1 MTTKIP
7 TAADEKAPA
16 GGVLDFRFYYFSE
29 LFERR
34 VRTSAGK
41 KIGRVD
47 DLVFAVKEPYPEAI
61 GIFLDRGIGRPSEFV
76 PWKHVQRIEP
86 KAIVVAP
93 PEQGER
99 FPTFVDQ
106 PGWVLVDKHL
116 MGRTIL
122 DIDGRRTEAVN
133 DVQLLESNGRM
144 VIVHV
149 DTSFNGFLRSWGL
162 GRLHVIKDRLI
173 SWKYVQPLNIE
184 DAVATDKVSLSL
196 KREQLADLPSEDLA
210 DALEELSGT
219 EQQAL
224 FSALDDEKAA
234 ETLLD
239 AEPRAQRQIIAS
251 MRKEKASSILSELSV
266 PQLADLF
273 SVLPQDRVLGL
284 LELLPAEHAERVKAI
299 LSEREVTAGALM
311 SGEYVAMGKDK
322 KVGEAL
328 AELRRSGGEKHT
340 ISYVYVVDEGR
351 KTLRGVVDL
360 RELVLARDDA
370 RLGEIMIAPAISVD
384 DTDPRDDLHPLFA
397 KYHFRMLPVVDVKD
411 NLLGVIRYGD
421 VMKNFPVRGR

>member
-1 MTTKIP
+1 M
-7 TAADEKAPA
+7 ANDEKAPA
-16 GGVLDFRFYYFSE
+16 GGALDFRFFYFSE
-29 LFERR
+29 LFQRR
-34 VRTSAGK
+34 VKTSAGK
-41 KIGRVD
+41 KLGRVD
-47 DLVFAVKEPYPEAI
+47 DLVFVNKEPYPEAI
-61 GIFLDRGIGRPSEFV
+61 GIFLDHGIGRPTEFI
-76 PWKHVQRIEP
+76 PWKSVQRIEP
-86 KAIVVAP
+86 KAIIVAP
-93 PEQGER
+93 PDKAES
-99 FPTFVDQ
+99 FPPFVDQ
-106 PGWVLVDKHL
+106 PGWVMLDKHL

-133 DVQLLESNGRM
+133 DVQLLESNGGM
-144 VIVHV
+144 VIIHV
-149 DTSFNGFLRSWGL
+149 DVSFNGFLRRWGL
-162 GRLHVIKDRLI
+162 GRLHVLKDRLI
-173 SWKYVQPLNIE
+173 GWKYVQPLNVE

-273 SVLPQDRVLGL
+273 SVLPQDRVIDL
-284 LELLPAEHAERVKAI
+284 LEMVPTDHAERVKAI
-299 LSEREVTAGALM
+299 LSEREVTAAALM
-311 SGEYVAMGKDK
+311 SSEYVAMGTDK

-328 AELRRSGGEKHT
+328 AELRRSGREKHT
-340 ISYVYVVDEGR
+340 ISYVYVVDQGR
-351 KTLRGVVDL
+351 KKLRGVVDL
-360 RELVLARDDA
+360 RDLVLAKDDA
-370 RLGEIMIAPAISVD
+370 SLGEIMAAPVISVD
-384 DTDPRDDLHPLFA
+384 DTDQRDDLQPIFA
-397 KYHFRMLPVVDVKD
+397 KYHYRMLPVVDVRD

-421 VMKNFPVRGR
+421 VMKNFPGRGR

>member
-1 MTTKIP
+1 MATE
-7 TAADEKAPA
+7 EKAPA
-16 GGVLDFRFYYFSE
+16 GTSLDFRFYYFSE

-34 VRTSAGK
+34 VKTSAGK
-41 KIGRVD
+41 KVGRVD

-76 PWKHVQRIEP
+76 PWKNVQRIEP

-93 PEQGER
+93 PEQGAS
-99 FPTFVDQ
+99 FPAFVDQ

-149 DTSFNGFLRSWGL
+149 DTSFNGFLRGWGL
-162 GRLHVIKDRLI
+162 GRLHLIKDRLI

-251 MRKEKASSILSELSV
+251 MRKEKATSILSELSV

-284 LELLPAEHAERVKAI
+284 LELLPADHAERVKAI

-311 SGEYVAMGKDK
+311 GGEYVAMGKDK

-340 ISYVYVVDEGR
+340 ISYVYVVEEGR

-360 RELVLARDDA
+360 RELVLAKDDA
-370 RLGEIMIAPAISVD
+370 SLAEIMISPVISVD

>member
-1 MTTKIP
+1 
-7 TAADEKAPA
+7 
-16 GGVLDFRFYYFSE
+16 
-29 LFERR
+29 
-34 VRTSAGK
+34 
-41 KIGRVD
+41 
-47 DLVFAVKEPYPEAI
+47 
-61 GIFLDRGIGRPSEFV
+61 
-76 PWKHVQRIEP
+76 
-86 KAIVVAP
+86 
-93 PEQGER
+93 
-99 FPTFVDQ
+99 
-106 PGWVLVDKHL
+106 

-122 DIDGRRTEAVN
+122 DIDGRRMEAVN

-149 DTSFNGFLRSWGL
+149 DTSLNGFLRRWGL

-173 SWKYVQPLNIE
+173 SWKYVQPLNVE

-196 KREQLADLPSEDLA
+196 KRDELADLHSEDLA

-251 MRKEKASSILSELSV
+251 IRKEKASSILSELSV

-273 SVLPQDRVLGL
+273 SVLPQDRVTDLI
-284 LELLPAEHAERVKAI
+284 EMLPAEHAQRVKAI
-299 LSEREVTAGALM
+299 LNEREVTAGALM
-311 SGEYVAMGKDK
+311 SVDYVAKGKSE
-322 KVGEAL
+322 KVGGVLAGLRSSGREKEA
-328 AELRRSGGEKHT
+328 
-340 ISYVYVVDEGR
+340 ISYVYVVDDGG

-360 RELVLARDDA
+360 RDLVLAKDDA
-370 RLGEIMIAPAISVD
+370 TLEDIMISPAISVD
-384 DTDPRDDLHPLFA
+384 DTDPRDDLHPLFT

-411 NLLGVIRYGD
+411 NLLGVIRHGD
-421 VMKNFPVRGR
+421 VMKNYTGRGR

>member
-1 MTTKIP
+1 MATPEMAQAGMT
-7 TAADEKAPA
+7 
-16 GGVLDFRFYYFSE
+16 GNDFRFHYFSE

-34 VRTSAGK
+34 VETTGGMKAGK
-41 KIGRVD
+41 VD
-47 DLVFAVKEPYPEAI
+47 DIVFALREPYPEAI
-61 GIFLDRGIGRPSEFV
+61 GIFLDHGVGQGTEFI
-76 PWKHVQRIEP
+76 PWKNVLRIDA
-86 KAIVVAP
+86 KAIIVVP
-93 PEQGER
+93 SGQGDR
-99 FPTFVDQ
+99 FPPFVDQ

-122 DIDGRRTEAVN
+122 DIDGRRMEAVN

-144 VIVHV
+144 VIIHV
-149 DTSFNGFLRSWGL
+149 DTSLNGFLRRWGL

-173 SWKYVQPLNIE
+173 SWKYVQPLNVE

-196 KREQLADLPSEDLA
+196 KRDELADLHSEDLA
-210 DALEELSGT
+210 DALEELSGP

-239 AEPRAQRQIIAS
+239 VEPRAQRQIIAS
-251 MRKEKASSILSELSV
+251 IRKEKASSILSELSV

-273 SVLPQDRVLGL
+273 SVLPQDRVS
-284 LELLPAEHAERVKAI
+284 ELIAMLPGEHAARVKAI
-299 LSEREVTAGALM
+299 LNEREVTAGALM
-311 SGEYVAMGKDK
+311 SGDYVAIGKSE
-322 KVGEAL
+322 KVGKVLAGLRSSGREKEA
-328 AELRRSGGEKHT
+328 
-340 ISYVYVVDEGR
+340 ISYVYVVDDGG

-360 RELVLARDDA
+360 RDLVLARDDA
-370 RLGEIMIAPAISVD
+370 TLEEIMISPAISVD

-411 NLLGVIRYGD
+411 TLLGVIHFED
-421 VMKNFPVRGR
+421 VMKNYTVRGR

>member
-1 MTTKIP
+1 MATDEMAQAGMT
-7 TAADEKAPA
+7 
-16 GGVLDFRFYYFSE
+16 GNDFRFLYFSE

-34 VRTSAGK
+34 VETSGGK
-41 KIGRVD
+41 KTGRVD
-47 DLVFAVKEPYPEAI
+47 DIVFALKEPYPEAI
-61 GIFLDRGIGRPSEFV
+61 GIYLDHGVGQGTEFI
-76 PWKHVQRIEP
+76 PWKNVLRIDP
-86 KAIVVAP
+86 KAIVIVPSA
-93 PEQGER
+93 QGDR
-99 FPTFVDQ
+99 FPPFVDQ

-122 DIDGRRTEAVN
+122 DIDGRRMEAVN

-149 DTSFNGFLRSWGL
+149 DTSLNGFLRRWGL

-173 SWKYVQPLNIE
+173 SWKYVQPLNVE

-196 KREQLADLPSEDLA
+196 KRDELADLHSEDLA
-210 DALEELSGT
+210 DALEELSGP

-251 MRKEKASSILSELSV
+251 IRKEKASSILSELSV

-273 SVLPQDRVLGL
+273 SVLPQDRVTDLIAM
-284 LELLPAEHAERVKAI
+284 LPADHAERVKAI
-299 LSEREVTAGALM
+299 LNEREVTAGALM
-311 SGEYVAMGKDK
+311 SGDYVAVGKFE
-322 KVGEAL
+322 KVGGVLARLRSSGREKEA
-328 AELRRSGGEKHT
+328 
-340 ISYVYVVDEGR
+340 ISYVYVLEDGG
-351 KTLRGVVDL
+351 KALRGVVDL
-360 RELVLARDDA
+360 RDLVLAKDDA
-370 RLGEIMIAPAISVD
+370 SLEEIMISPAISVD

-411 NLLGVIRYGD
+411 NLLGVIHYDD
-421 VMKNFPVRGR
+421 VMKNYTGRGR

>member
-1 MTTKIP
+1 MATDEMAQAGMT
-7 TAADEKAPA
+7 
-16 GGVLDFRFYYFSE
+16 GNDFRFHYFSE

-34 VRTSAGK
+34 VQTSGGK
-41 KIGRVD
+41 KTGRVD
-47 DLVFAVKEPYPEAI
+47 DIVFALREPYPEAI
-61 GIFLDRGIGRPSEFV
+61 GLYLDHGVGQGTEFI
-76 PWKHVQRIEP
+76 PWKSVLRIDP
-86 KAIVVAP
+86 KAIVIVP
-93 PEQGER
+93 PLQGDR
-99 FPTFVDQ
+99 FPPFVDQ

-122 DIDGRRTEAVN
+122 DIDGRRMEAVN

-149 DTSFNGFLRSWGL
+149 DTSLNGFLRRWGL
-162 GRLHVIKDRLI
+162 GRLHVIKDRFI
-173 SWKYVQPLNIE
+173 SWKYVQPLNVE
-184 DAVATDKVSLSL
+184 DAVATDRVSLSL
-196 KREQLADLPSEDLA
+196 KRDELADLHSEDLA

-251 MRKEKASSILSELSV
+251 IRKEKASSILSELSV

-273 SVLPQDRVLGL
+273 SVLPQDRVTDLIAM
-284 LELLPAEHAERVKAI
+284 LPADHAERVKSI
-299 LSEREVTAGALM
+299 LNEREVTAGALM
-311 SGEYVAMGKDK
+311 SGDYVAARKSE
-322 KVGEAL
+322 KVGAVLARLRSSGREKEA
-328 AELRRSGGEKHT
+328 
-340 ISYVYVVDEGR
+340 ISYVYALEDGG

-360 RELVLARDDA
+360 RDLVLAKDDA
-370 RLGEIMIAPAISVD
+370 ALEEIMISPAISVD

-411 NLLGVIRYGD
+411 HLLGVIRYDD
-421 VMKNFPVRGR
+421 VMKNYTGRGR

>member
-1 MTTKIP
+1 M
-7 TAADEKAPA
+7 ANDEKAQT
-16 GGVLDFRFYYFSE
+16 GGAFDFHFYYFSE

-34 VRTSAGK
+34 VKTSAGK

-47 DLVFAVKEPYPEAI
+47 DLVFASKEPYPEAI
-61 GIFLDRGIGRPSEFV
+61 GIFLDHGIGRPSEFV
-76 PWKHVQRIEP
+76 PWKNVLRIEP
-86 KAIVVAP
+86 KAIIVAP
-93 PEQGER
+93 PDKGES
-99 FPTFVDQ
+99 FPPFVDQ

-133 DVQLLESNGRM
+133 DVQVLESNGGM

-149 DTSFNGFLRSWGL
+149 DTSFNGFLRRWGL
-162 GRLHVIKDRLI
+162 GRLHVLKDRLI
-173 SWKYVQPLNIE
+173 NWKYVQPLNVE
-184 DAVATDKVSLSL
+184 YAVATDKVSLSL

-251 MRKEKASSILSELSV
+251 MRREKASSILSELSV

-273 SVLPQDRVLGL
+273 SVLPQDRVIDL
-284 LELLPAEHAERVKAI
+284 LEMLPADHAARVKAI

-311 SGEYVAMGKDK
+311 GGEYVTMGTDK

-328 AELRRSGGEKHT
+328 AELRRSGREKHS

-351 KTLRGVVDL
+351 TRLRGVVDL
-360 RELVLARDDA
+360 RDLVLAKDDA
-370 RLGEIMIAPAISVD
+370 SLGEIMATPVISVD
-384 DTDPRDDLHPLFA
+384 DKDHRDDLHPLFA

-411 NLLGVIRYGD
+411 NILGVIRYAD
-421 VMKNFPVRGR
+421 VMKNFPGRGR

>member
-1 MTTKIP
+1 MAT
-7 TAADEKAPA
+7 DEMAQA
-16 GGVLDFRFYYFSE
+16 GMSGNDFRFHYFSQ

-34 VRTSAGK
+34 VETSGGK
-41 KIGRVD
+41 KTGRVD
-47 DLVFAVKEPYPEAI
+47 DIVFALRDPYPEAI
-61 GIFLDRGIGRPSEFV
+61 GIYLDHGVGQGTEFI
-76 PWKHVQRIEP
+76 PWKNVLRIDD
-86 KAIVVAP
+86 KAMVILP
-93 PEQGER
+93 PLQGER
-99 FPTFVDQ
+99 FPPFVDQ

-122 DIDGRRTEAVN
+122 DIDGRRMEAVN

-149 DTSFNGFLRSWGL
+149 DTSFNGFLRRWGL
-162 GRLHVIKDRLI
+162 GRLRVIKDRLI
-173 SWKYVQPLNIE
+173 SWKYVQPLNVE

-196 KREQLADLPSEDLA
+196 KRDELADLHSEDLA

-251 MRKEKASSILSELSV
+251 IRKEKASAILSELSV

-273 SVLPQDRVLGL
+273 SVLPQDRVTDLIAM
-284 LELLPAEHAERVKAI
+284 LPADHAERVKSI
-299 LSEREVTAGALM
+299 LNEREVTAGALM
-311 SGEYVAMGKDK
+311 SGDYVAVGKSE
-322 KVGEAL
+322 KVGGVL
-328 AELRRSGGEKHT
+328 ARLRCSGREKHA
-340 ISYVYVVDEGR
+340 ISYVYAVDDGG

-360 RELVLARDDA
+360 RDLVLAKDDA
-370 RLGEIMIAPAISVD
+370 TLEEIMISPAISVD

-397 KYHFRMLPVVDVKD
+397 KYHFHMLPVVDVKD
-411 NLLGVIRYGD
+411 NILGVIRYED
-421 VMKNFPVRGR
+421 VMKNYTGRGR

>member
-1 MTTKIP
+1 M
-7 TAADEKAPA
+7 ANEEKAQA
-16 GGVLDFRFYYFSE
+16 GTALDFRFYYFSE

-34 VRTSAGK
+34 VKTSTGK

-47 DLVFAVKEPYPEAI
+47 DLVFANKEPYPEAI
-61 GIFLDRGIGRPSEFV
+61 GIFLDHGIGHPNEFV
-76 PWKHVQRIEP
+76 PWKNVQRIEA

-93 PEQGER
+93 PEQGDK
-99 FPTFVDQ
+99 FPPFVDQ

-133 DVQLLESNGRM
+133 DVQLLESNGGM
-144 VIVHV
+144 VLVHV
-149 DTSFNGFLRSWGL
+149 DTSLNGFLRHWGL

-173 SWKYVQPLNIE
+173 SWKYVQPLNVE
-184 DAVATDKVSLSL
+184 DAVATDRVSLSI

-251 MRKEKASSILSELSV
+251 MRKEKASAILSELSV

-273 SVLPQDRVLGL
+273 SVLPQDHV
-284 LELLPAEHAERVKAI
+284 LELLEMLPPDHAQRVKAI
-299 LSEREVTAGALM
+299 LSEREVNAGALM
-311 SGEYVAMGKDK
+311 SSDFVTMGLNR
-322 KVGEAL
+322 KVGDAL
-328 AELRRSGGEKHT
+328 GELRRSGHEKHT
-340 ISYVYVVDEGR
+340 ISYVYIVDEGS

-360 RELVLARDDA
+360 RSLVLARDDA
-370 RLGEIMIAPAISVD
+370 TLSEIMTTPVITLD
-384 DTDPRDDLHPLFA
+384 EKDHRDDIHPIFA
-397 KYHFRMLPVVDVKD
+397 KYHFRILPVVDVKD
-411 NLLGVIRYGD
+411 NILGVIRYAD
-421 VMKNFPVRGR
+421 VVKSSPGRGR

>member
-1 MTTKIP
+1 M
-7 TAADEKAPA
+7 ASEEKAPA
-16 GGVLDFRFYYFSE
+16 GGALDFRFYYFSE

-34 VRTSAGK
+34 VKTSAGK

-61 GIFLDRGIGRPSEFV
+61 GIFLDHGIGRPSEFV
-76 PWKHVQRIEP
+76 PWKNVQRIEP
-86 KAIVVAP
+86 KAIIVAP
-93 PEQGER
+93 AEQGGS
-99 FPTFVDQ
+99 FPAFVDQ

-251 MRKEKASSILSELSV
+251 MRKEKATSILSELSV

-284 LELLPAEHAERVKAI
+284 LELLPADHAERVKAI
-299 LSEREVTAGALM
+299 MSEREVTAGALM

-328 AELRRSGGEKHT
+328 AELRRSDGEKHT
-340 ISYVYVVDEGR
+340 ISYIYVVDEGR

-370 RLGEIMIAPAISVD
+370 TLGEIMISPVISVD

-411 NLLGVIRYGD
+411 NILGVIRYGD
-421 VMKNFPVRGR
+421 VMKNLPGRGR